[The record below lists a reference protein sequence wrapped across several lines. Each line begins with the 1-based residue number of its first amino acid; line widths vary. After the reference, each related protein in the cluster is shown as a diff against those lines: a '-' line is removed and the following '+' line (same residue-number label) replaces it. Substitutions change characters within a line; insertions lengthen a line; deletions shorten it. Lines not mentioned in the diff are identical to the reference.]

1 MGEVQTHTACC
12 SHPLLGGQVPAV
24 EKRGAF
30 SRGAVTVPVKTLS
43 TIMHELHH
51 EWVDLLKARAQPYGG
66 CCGQTQRRVLR

>member
-1 MGEVQTHTACC
+1 
-12 SHPLLGGQVPAV
+12 V